1 MSSRSIAVWK
11 HGIKTFA
18 YWNLDRSGGFNPDLG
33 LIGTH
38 FDGTNCTLIH
48 TFYVLSSIVYFSLF
62 KKRGFFFSYFSL
74 FSPSSLLISCLLSC
88 LLLLSSLVFS
98 YLVCLLLSV
107 LSGWSTVPLLPSPL
121 LTLTLTH
128 GLVVLVHYVRWRG
141 LCIQLRWGRRSC
153 REEARVECKLME
165 KDGVSE
171 QNKGAT

>member
-11 HGIKTFA
+11 HGIKTFS
-18 YWNLDRSGGFNPDLG
+18 YWNIDRSGGFNPDLG

-48 TFYVLSSIVYFSLF
+48 TFYRLSSTFLSSSSFLLFLSCSLV
-62 KKRGFFFSYFSL
+62 
-74 FSPSSLLISCLLSC
+74 LSC
-88 LLLLSSLVFS
+88 LVLLSSLVFS
-98 YLVCLLLSV
+98 YLACLLLSV

-128 GLVVLVHYVRWRG
+128 GLLLLVHYVRWRG

-165 KDGVSE
+165 KDGDSE
-171 QNKGAT
+171 QNKGAAT